1 MILVSPEFKPIFINP
16 EVLLEFE
23 VLGISPKQ
31 VVVAEQASNPARLSC
46 HRQQSKQANI
56 LCSRPPLKYAKLCSR
71 WTGQCPYQTLTIF
84 QP

>member
-1 MILVSPEFKPIFINP
+1 MILVSPEFKPIFINS

-31 VVVAEQASNPARLSC
+31 VVVVAEQASNPARLSC

-56 LCSRPPLKYAKLCSR
+56 LCSRPPLKYAKL
-71 WTGQCPYQTLTIF
+71 
-84 QP
+84 